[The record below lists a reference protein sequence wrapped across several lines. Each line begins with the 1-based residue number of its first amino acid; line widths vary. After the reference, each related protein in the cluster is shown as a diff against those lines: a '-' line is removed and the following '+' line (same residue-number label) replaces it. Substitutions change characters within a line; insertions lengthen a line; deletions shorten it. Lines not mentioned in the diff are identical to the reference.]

1 MKRSDFSNI
10 ITNPSLLKNSDISHL
25 NSIITE
31 FPYFQ
36 SARILYLKGL
46 KNTESFKYNKNL
58 KITAAYTTDRSILF
72 DFITSEFFIQNNI
85 SESIKKTSDCLKD
98 ININE
103 FLDIPESIKSQV
115 NNKIENDVE
124 EIILDIGKPFEFK
137 KDESYSFNQWL
148 QLTKIKPINRC
159 KSKNIPSQ
167 KKEKNIKL
175 INDFIEKSPKIN
187 PTDSSEHLVDL
198 SKKKSVEL
206 ESLMTETLARVYL
219 EQKKYDKAIQSYKIL
234 SLKYPE
240 KSVLFADQIKSIKKL
255 QLKN

>member
-85 SESIKKTSDCLKD
+85 SELIKKTSDSLKD

-103 FLDIPESIKSQV
+103 FLDIPESTKSQV

-148 QLTKIKPINRC
+148 QLTKIKPINRS
-159 KSKNIPSQ
+159 KSKNTPSQ
-167 KKEKNIKL
+167 KQEKNIKL

-187 PTDSSEHLVDL
+187 PKESTENLVDL
-198 SKKKSVEL
+198 SKKSSVEL

-219 EQKKYDKAIQSYKIL
+219 EQKNYDKAIRSYKIL

-240 KSVLFADQIKSIKKL
+240 KSALFADQIKAIKKL
-255 QLKN
+255 Q

>member
-10 ITNPSLLKNSDISHL
+10 ITNPSLLKNSDIPHL
-25 NSIITE
+25 SSIITE

-85 SESIKKTSDCLKD
+85 SEIIKKTNDGLKE

-103 FLDIPESIKSQV
+103 FLDIPESTKSQL
-115 NNKIENDVE
+115 NNNTENDNE

-148 QLTKIKPINRC
+148 QLTKIKPIKRS
-159 KSKNIPSQ
+159 KSKNNPSQ
-167 KKEKNIKL
+167 KQEKNIKL
-175 INDFIEKSPKIN
+175 INDFIEKKPKIN
-187 PTDSSEHLVDL
+187 PTESSEYLVDL
-198 SKKKSVEL
+198 NEKSSIEL

-219 EQKKYDKAIQSYKIL
+219 EQKNYDKAIQSYKIL

-240 KSVLFADQIKSIKKL
+240 KSVLFANQIKAIKKL
-255 QLKN
+255 Q

>member
-10 ITNPSLLKNSDISHL
+10 ITNPSLLKNSDVSHL
-25 NSIITE
+25 NSIINE

-72 DFITSEFFIQNNI
+72 DFITSEFFIQNTI
-85 SESIKKTSDCLKD
+85 SELIKKNNDSLKD

-103 FLDIPESIKSQV
+103 FLDIPESTTSHI
-115 NNKIENDVE
+115 NNQIENTVE

-137 KDESYSFNQWL
+137 KDESYSFKQWL
-148 QLTKIKPINRC
+148 QLTKIKPINRD
-159 KSKNIPSQ
+159 KSKNYPSQ
-167 KKEKNIKL
+167 KQEKNIKL
-175 INDFIEKSPKIN
+175 INDFIEKKPKIN
-187 PTDSSEHLVDL
+187 PTESSEHLIDL
-198 SKKKSVEL
+198 SKKSSEVI

-219 EQKKYDKAIQSYKIL
+219 EQKNYDKAIQSYKIL

-240 KSVLFADQIKSIKKL
+240 KSVLFADQIKAIKKL
-255 QLKN
+255 Q

>member
-10 ITNPSLLKNSDISHL
+10 ITNPSLLKNSDVSHL

-58 KITAAYTTDRSILF
+58 KITAAYTTDRSVLF

-85 SESIKKTSDCLKD
+85 SELIKKTSDSLKD

-103 FLDIPESIKSQV
+103 FLDIPESTKSQV

-148 QLTKIKPINRC
+148 QLTKIKPINRN
-159 KSKNIPSQ
+159 KSKNTQS
-167 KKEKNIKL
+167 KKQEKNIKL

-187 PTDSSEHLVDL
+187 PKESSEHLVDL
-198 SKKKSVEL
+198 SKKSSVEL

-219 EQKKYDKAIQSYKIL
+219 EQKNYDKAIRSYKIL

-240 KSVLFADQIKSIKKL
+240 KSALFADQIKAIKKL
-255 QLKN
+255 Q

>member
-10 ITNPSLLKNSDISHL
+10 ITNPSLLKNSDIYHL
-25 NSIITE
+25 SSIITE

-85 SESIKKTSDCLKD
+85 SELIKKTSDSLKD

-103 FLDIPESIKSQV
+103 FLDIPESTKSQV

-148 QLTKIKPINRC
+148 QLTKIKPINRS
-159 KSKNIPSQ
+159 KSKNTQSQ
-167 KKEKNIKL
+167 KQEKNIKL

-187 PTDSSEHLVDL
+187 PKESSEHLVDL
-198 SKKKSVEL
+198 SKKSSVEL

-219 EQKKYDKAIQSYKIL
+219 EQKNYDKAIRSYKIL

-240 KSVLFADQIKSIKKL
+240 KSVLFANQIKAIKKL
-255 QLKN
+255 Q

>member
-25 NSIITE
+25 SSIITE

-85 SESIKKTSDCLKD
+85 SELIKKTSDSLKD

-148 QLTKIKPINRC
+148 QLTKIKPINRS
-159 KSKNIPSQ
+159 KSKNTQSQ
-167 KKEKNIKL
+167 KQEKNIKL

-187 PTDSSEHLVDL
+187 PKESSEHLVDL
-198 SKKKSVEL
+198 SKKSSVEL

-219 EQKKYDKAIQSYKIL
+219 EQKNYDKAIRSYKIL

-240 KSVLFADQIKSIKKL
+240 KSALFADQIKAIKKL
-255 QLKN
+255 Q

>member
-10 ITNPSLLKNSDISHL
+10 ITNPSLLKNSDVSHL

-85 SESIKKTSDCLKD
+85 SELIKKTSDSLKD

-103 FLDIPESIKSQV
+103 FLDIPESTKSQV
-115 NNKIENDVE
+115 NNKIDNDVE

-148 QLTKIKPINRC
+148 QLTKIKPINRS
-159 KSKNIPSQ
+159 KSKNTQSQ
-167 KKEKNIKL
+167 KQEKNIKL

-187 PTDSSEHLVDL
+187 PIESSEHLVDL
-198 SKKKSVEL
+198 SKKSSVEL

-219 EQKKYDKAIQSYKIL
+219 EQKNYDKAIRSYKIL

-240 KSVLFADQIKSIKKL
+240 KSALFADQIKAIKKL
-255 QLKN
+255 Q

>member
-25 NSIITE
+25 SSIITE

-85 SESIKKTSDCLKD
+85 SELIKKTSDNLKD

-103 FLDIPESIKSQV
+103 FLDIPESTKSQV
-115 NNKIENDVE
+115 NKKIENDVE

-148 QLTKIKPINRC
+148 QLTKIKPINRS
-159 KSKNIPSQ
+159 KSKNTQSQ
-167 KKEKNIKL
+167 KQEKNIKL

-187 PTDSSEHLVDL
+187 PKESPENLVDL
-198 SKKKSVEL
+198 SKKSSVEL

-219 EQKKYDKAIQSYKIL
+219 EQKNYDKAIRSYKIL

-240 KSVLFADQIKSIKKL
+240 KSALFADQIKAIKKL
-255 QLKN
+255 Q

>member
-85 SESIKKTSDCLKD
+85 SELIKKTSDSLKD

-103 FLDIPESIKSQV
+103 FLDIPESTKSQV

-148 QLTKIKPINRC
+148 QLTKIKPINRS
-159 KSKNIPSQ
+159 KSKNTQSQ
-167 KKEKNIKL
+167 KQEKNIKL

-187 PTDSSEHLVDL
+187 PKESSEHLVDL
-198 SKKKSVEL
+198 SKKSSVEL

-219 EQKKYDKAIQSYKIL
+219 EQKNYDKAIRSYKIL

-240 KSVLFADQIKSIKKL
+240 KSALFADQIKAIKKL
-255 QLKN
+255 Q

>member
-25 NSIITE
+25 SSIITE

-85 SESIKKTSDCLKD
+85 SELIKKTSDSLKD

-103 FLDIPESIKSQV
+103 FLDIPESTKSQL
-115 NNKIENDVE
+115 NNNTENDNE

-148 QLTKIKPINRC
+148 QLTKIKPIERS
-159 KSKNIPSQ
+159 KSKNNPSLKQ
-167 KKEKNIKL
+167 EKNIKL
-175 INDFIEKSPKIN
+175 INDFIEKKPKIN
-187 PTDSSEHLVDL
+187 PTESSEYLVDL
-198 SKKKSVEL
+198 NEKSSIEI

-219 EQKKYDKAIQSYKIL
+219 EQKNYDKAIQSYKIL

-240 KSVLFADQIKSIKKL
+240 KSVLFANQIKAIKKL
-255 QLKN
+255 Q

>member
-10 ITNPSLLKNSDISHL
+10 ITNPSLLKNSDVSHL

-58 KITAAYTTDRSILF
+58 KITAAYTTDRSVLF

-85 SESIKKTSDCLKD
+85 SELIKKTCDSLKD

-103 FLDIPESIKSQV
+103 FLDIPESTKSQV

-148 QLTKIKPINRC
+148 QLTKIKPINRA
-159 KSKNIPSQ
+159 KSKNTPSQ
-167 KKEKNIKL
+167 KQEKNIKL

-187 PTDSSEHLVDL
+187 PTESSEHLVDL
-198 SKKKSVEL
+198 SKKSSLEL

-219 EQKKYDKAIQSYKIL
+219 EQKNYDKAIRSYKIL

-240 KSVLFADQIKSIKKL
+240 KSALFADQIKAIKKL
-255 QLKN
+255 Q

>member
-25 NSIITE
+25 SSIITE

-85 SESIKKTSDCLKD
+85 SELIKKTSDSLKD

-103 FLDIPESIKSQV
+103 FLDIPESTKSQV

-148 QLTKIKPINRC
+148 QLTKIKPINRS
-159 KSKNIPSQ
+159 KSKNTQSQ
-167 KKEKNIKL
+167 KQEKNIKL

-187 PTDSSEHLVDL
+187 PKESTENLVDL
-198 SKKKSVEL
+198 SKKSSVEL

-219 EQKKYDKAIQSYKIL
+219 EQKNYDKAIRSYKIL

-240 KSVLFADQIKSIKKL
+240 KSALFADQIKAIKKL
-255 QLKN
+255 Q

>member
-25 NSIITE
+25 SSIITE

-85 SESIKKTSDCLKD
+85 SELIKKTSDSLKD

-103 FLDIPESIKSQV
+103 FLDIPESTKSQV

-148 QLTKIKPINRC
+148 QLTKIKPINRS
-159 KSKNIPSQ
+159 KSKNTQSQ
-167 KKEKNIKL
+167 KQEKNIKL

-187 PTDSSEHLVDL
+187 PKESSEHLVDL
-198 SKKKSVEL
+198 SKKSSVEL

-219 EQKKYDKAIQSYKIL
+219 EQKNYDKAIRSYKIL

-240 KSVLFADQIKSIKKL
+240 KSALFADQIKAIKKL
-255 QLKN
+255 Q